1 VSEIYTGIKEI
12 NVCSELIDSL
22 FATGAVE
29 LPDKRYTLYPNMFV
43 VLTCGNQSAITRVKM
58 SCGNPVLTTVK
69 NKLSASGIHP
79 KNREQV
85 MALDLLLDPAVPVVV
100 LTGIAGSGKTLLSM
114 AAAMTALQKESYQ
127 RLVLTRPMSQVGRRD
142 LGLLPGDVNEKFGPY
157 LQNYINNIEQITG
170 KDDLASMSSKYPIDL
185 IPLQLIRGASWARS
199 FVIADE
205 IQVLDSHEMATLGTR
220 IGEGS
225 KLVLMGDLKQR
236 DERIAEEA
244 TGLYKFANN
253 IASKESPLVGV
264 VELVKCERSEV
275 AALFAKVFDV

>member
-1 VSEIYTGIKEI
+1 MSEIYTGIKEI